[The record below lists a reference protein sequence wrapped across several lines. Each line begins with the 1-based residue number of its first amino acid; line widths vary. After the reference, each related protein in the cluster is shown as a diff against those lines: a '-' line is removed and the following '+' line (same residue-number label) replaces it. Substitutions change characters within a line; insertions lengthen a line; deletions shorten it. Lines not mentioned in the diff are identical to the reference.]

1 MAICANEKGVLVG
14 RMTRLF
20 LAEGCGDAVPKAED
34 WKYLGSTTSKG
45 VDYSPQTTTSEADTA
60 GGFVSTLVTSSD
72 MTISAEVEIRKNDP
86 SDEFGFHRLIE
97 IYTTELKARR
107 QPSLWVRQ
115 VTGATIVTAYCNI
128 TSISYEGGTN
138 DIVTGSLEFKV
149 YDSGSVTVESLK
161 PLKFT
166 TDLKLTANSEPL
178 TVAVDGGVS
187 PYKYVWRKDGHVLR
201 NNSAA
206 TLDNPPKGVYTVT
219 VIDSST
225 DPEII
230 ISKECTV
237 SQG

>member
-1 MAICANEKGVLVG
+1 MAICANDKGVLVG

-20 LAEGCGDAVPKAED
+20 LAEGCGDAVPEAGD

-86 SDEFGFHRLIE
+86 SDEFGFHRLVE
-97 IYTTELKARR
+97 IYATELKARR

-149 YDSGSVTVESLK
+149 YDSDSVTVESLE
-161 PLKFT
+161 PLTFT
-166 TDLKLTANSEPL
+166 TDLSPTGSTGSPL
-178 TVAVDGGVS
+178 TVAVEGGVS
-187 PYKYVWRKDGHVLR
+187 PYTYVWRKDGVVVGGESGASLA
-201 NNSAA
+201 SPTA
-206 TLDNPPKGVYTVT
+206 GVYTVT
-219 VIDSST
+219 VTDSST

-230 ISKECTV
+230 ISTACTV
-237 SQG
+237 S

>member
-1 MAICANEKGVLVG
+1 MAICANDKGALVG

-20 LAEGCGDAVPKAED
+20 LAEGCGDAVPDAGD

-86 SDEFGFHRLIE
+86 SDEFGFHRLVE
-97 IYTTELKARR
+97 IYATELKARR

-115 VTGATIVTAYCNI
+115 VTGAIIVTAYCNI
-128 TSISYEGGTN
+128 TSISYEGRTK

-149 YDSGSVTVESLK
+149 YDSDSVTVESLE

-166 TDLKLTANSEPL
+166 TDLQSTGSTGSPL
-178 TVAVDGGVS
+178 TVAVEGGVS
-187 PYKYVWRKDGHVLR
+187 PYTYVWRKAGVVVG
-201 NNSAA
+201 SESGA
-206 TLDNPPKGVYTVT
+206 TLASPTAGVYTVT
-219 VIDSST
+219 VADSST

-230 ISKECTV
+230 ISTACTV
-237 SQG
+237 S

>member
-86 SDEFGFHRLIE
+86 SDEFGFHRLVE

-149 YDSGSVTVESLK
+149 YDSDSVTVESLE

-166 TDLKLTANSEPL
+166 TDLNSTATTSDTL
-178 TVAVDGGVS
+178 TVVVEGGVS
-187 PYKYVWRKDGHVLR
+187 PYKYAWRKDGAVL
-201 NNSAA
+201 SDKSKA
-206 TLDNPPKGVYTVT
+206 TLENPTTGVYTVT
-219 VIDSST
+219 VTDSST

-230 ISKECTV
+230 ISKACTV
-237 SQG
+237 T